1 MGLGLLVYALAE
13 RKLRMNLQQVHE
25 TVPDQKGKP
34 TDHPTI
40 RRMFQVFEGISVLYD
55 KDGMILEVMNIR
67 DTPRKVLS
75 LFGTKYEAVYGI
87 GV

>member
-1 MGLGLLVYALAE
+1 
-13 RKLRMNLQQVHE
+13 MNFQQVHE
-25 TVPDQKGKP
+25 TVPDQKGQP

-55 KDGMILEVMNIR
+55 ADGMLLEVMNIW

-75 LFGTKYEAVYGI
+75 LFGTEYEAVYGI